1 MTTIE
6 TAYDRFATRRFPLPC
21 EEQVAQLEQQ
31 IEVRFPDAYREFLL
45 QFNGGYF
52 KCPEITPVSAD
63 CPLETLAMLFGIG
76 ASHREAELCTPAR
89 MSLFDDNTPPK
100 IVPIGS
106 TGMGG
111 LIILDT
117 APGDGRGEIYLK
129 KAFGDFYFLVD
140 ELEAFFALLREP
152 TWA

>member
-1 MTTIE
+1 MPKLEQRIGVVFPDD
-6 TAYDRFATRRFPLPC
+6 YRRFL
-21 EEQVAQLEQQ
+21 LE
-31 IEVRFPDAYREFLL
+31 
-45 QFNGGYF
+45 FNGGYF
-52 KCPEITPVSAD
+52 KEPEITPVGEG
-63 CPLETLAMLFGIG
+63 CPLDTLAMLFGIG
-76 ASHREAELCTPAR
+76 ASHWEAELCTPAL

-129 KAFGDFYFLVD
+129 KAFGDFYFLAE
-140 ELEAFFALLREP
+140 ELEAFCNLLREP